1 MDFIFNSKAKKVE
14 IFYDSEAEQQ
24 ALLNFLNQNMAFKPS
39 KDFTNINEN
48 NDGWK
53 TVMQPPF
60 TIDCGS
66 YPIELSTHTI
76 VKSEQGVDALDF
88 CSEEGGFTTV

>member
-24 ALLNFLNQNMAFKPS
+24 ALLNFLNQNIVFKPS
-39 KDFTNINEN
+39 KDFTNINEI

-53 TVMQPPF
+53 TIMQPPF

-66 YPIELSTHTI
+66 YPVELSTHAK
-76 VKSEQGVDALDF
+76 VKSEQGVTTLNF
-88 CSEEGGFTTV
+88 CSEEGGFTTT